1 MHELSIAE
9 SLLKIIGEE
18 MEKHGVTR
26 LTKVKIVCG
35 QMSAIVPEALEM
47 AFEVLTAGTP
57 QEGAEIILEQRP
69 VRVKCRE
76 CGQEFCPSKE
86 EMYLMPCPHCDTEL
100 GHEMLSGKEL
110 FIEHIEAE

>member
-26 LTKVKIVCG
+26 LTRVKIVCG

-57 QEGAEIILEQRP
+57 QEGAVIELEERP
-69 VRVKCRE
+69 IRVRCRE
-76 CGQEFCPSKE
+76 CGQEFSPSKE

-100 GHEMLSGKEL
+100 GHTLLSGKEL
-110 FIEHIEAE
+110 YIEHIEAE